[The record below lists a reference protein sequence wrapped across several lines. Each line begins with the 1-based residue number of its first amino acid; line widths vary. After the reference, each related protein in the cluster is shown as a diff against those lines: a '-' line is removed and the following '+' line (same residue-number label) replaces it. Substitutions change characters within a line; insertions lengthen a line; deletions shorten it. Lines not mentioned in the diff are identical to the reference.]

1 MRIFGIQGGV
11 KSPWRSD
18 FMLFWI
24 ALFVGLGIAVF
35 NYSRHQPFPEISS
48 RFALVLLVTGAI
60 LWLSTTA
67 PRETGESVPA
77 VAATVVGGV
86 AVVIGVIQMSMLRND
101 VIVAPF
107 GGILL
112 CIGATSLMVDR
123 WSGMG
128 QIEQIGSFSVASLLV
143 MLEIYLAF
151 RGLVVGVQGISW
163 SKSGLRQVRRGLISG
178 PNGAVAHFERSWDME
193 DPWINTM
200 SHAALVLI
208 HRHAGETEA
217 EQEHVV
223 ELEKAGGWESVDQ
236 SWIEAIE
243 DALGHIQSATIR
255 DD

>member
-1 MRIFGIQGGV
+1 
-11 KSPWRSD
+11 
-18 FMLFWI
+18 MLFWI
-24 ALFVGLGIAVF
+24 ALFTGLGLTVLH
-35 NYSRHQPFPEISS
+35 YSRHQPFPEISG

-77 VAATVVGGV
+77 VVATVIGGA
-86 AVVIGVIQMSMLRND
+86 AVVIGVVQMSMLRND
-101 VIVAPF
+101 VIVGPF
-107 GGILL
+107 GGVLL
-112 CIGATSLMVDR
+112 CMGATSLMVDR

-128 QIEQIGSFSVASLLV
+128 QTEQIGSFAVASLLV

-163 SKSGLRQVRRGLISG
+163 SKSGLRQVRRGLIHG
-178 PNGAVAHFERSWDME
+178 PNGAISHFERSWDME
-193 DPWINTM
+193 DPWINAM
-200 SHAALVLI
+200 SHAALALI
-208 HRHAGETEA
+208 HRHSGDAEA
-217 EQEHVV
+217 EREHVV

-243 DALGHIQSATIR
+243 KALGQIRSAPNR

>member
-1 MRIFGIQGGV
+1 
-11 KSPWRSD
+11 
-18 FMLFWI
+18 MLFWI
-24 ALFVGLGIAVF
+24 ALFVGIGLVVL
-35 NYSRHQPFPEISS
+35 NYSRHQPFPEISG
-48 RFALVLLVTGAI
+48 RFALVLLVTGAF

-67 PRETGESVPA
+67 PRDTGESVPA
-77 VAATVVGGV
+77 VVATVVGGT
-86 AVVIGVIQMSMLRND
+86 AVVIGVVQMSMLRND

-112 CIGATSLMVDR
+112 CMGATSLMVDR

-128 QIEQIGSFSVASLLV
+128 QAEQIGSFSVASLLV

-163 SKSGLRQVRRGLISG
+163 SKSGLRQVRRGLIHG

-208 HRHAGETEA
+208 HRHAGDTEA

-236 SWIEAIE
+236 SWVEAIE
-243 DALGHIQSATIR
+243 GALGQIQSAMIR

>member
-1 MRIFGIQGGV
+1 
-11 KSPWRSD
+11 
-18 FMLFWI
+18 MLFWI
-24 ALFVGLGIAVF
+24 ALFAGLGLTVF
-35 NYSRHQPFPEISS
+35 YYSRHQPFPEISS

-77 VAATVVGGV
+77 VVATVIGGA
-86 AVVIGVIQMSMLRND
+86 AVVIGVVQMSILRND

-107 GGILL
+107 GGVLL
-112 CIGATSLMVDR
+112 CMGATSLMVDR
-123 WSGMG
+123 WPGME
-128 QIEQIGSFSVASLLV
+128 QTEQIGSFAVASLLV

-163 SKSGLRQVRRGLISG
+163 SKSGLRQVRRGLIHG
-178 PNGAVAHFERSWDME
+178 PKGAISHFERSWDME
-193 DPWINTM
+193 DPWINAM
-200 SHAALVLI
+200 SHAALALI
-208 HRHAGETEA
+208 HRHSGDVEA
-217 EQEHVV
+217 EREHVV

-243 DALGHIQSATIR
+243 KALGQIRSSPNR

>member
-1 MRIFGIQGGV
+1 
-11 KSPWRSD
+11 
-18 FMLFWI
+18 MLFWI
-24 ALFVGLGIAVF
+24 ALFVGLGLAVL

-48 RFALVLLVTGAI
+48 RFALVLLVTGAV

-67 PRETGESVPA
+67 PRETSESVPA
-77 VAATVVGGV
+77 VVATIIGGT
-86 AVVIGVIQMSMLRND
+86 AVVIGVIQMSMMRND

-112 CIGATSLMVDR
+112 CMGATSLMVDR
-123 WSGMG
+123 WEGMG
-128 QIEQIGSFSVASLLV
+128 QAEQIGSFSVASLLV

-163 SKSGLRQVRRGLISG
+163 SKSGLRQVRRGLIRG

-208 HRHAGETEA
+208 HRHAGDTGA
-217 EQEHVV
+217 EQEHVI

-236 SWIEAIE
+236 SWVEALE
-243 DALGHIQSATIR
+243 DALSQIQSATIR

>member
-1 MRIFGIQGGV
+1 V
-11 KSPWRSD
+11 
-18 FMLFWI
+18 LFWI
-24 ALFVGLGIAVF
+24 ALFVGLGLAVL

-48 RFALVLLVTGAI
+48 RFALVLLVTGAV

-67 PRETGESVPA
+67 PRETSESVPA
-77 VAATVVGGV
+77 VVATIIGGT
-86 AVVIGVIQMSMLRND
+86 AVVIGVIQMSMMRHD

-112 CIGATSLMVDR
+112 CMGATSLMVDR
-123 WSGMG
+123 WEGMG
-128 QIEQIGSFSVASLLV
+128 QAEQIGSFSVASLLV

-163 SKSGLRQVRRGLISG
+163 SKSGLRQVRRGLIHG

-193 DPWINTM
+193 DQWINTM

-208 HRHAGETEA
+208 HRHAGDTEA

-236 SWIEAIE
+236 SWIEALE
-243 DALGHIQSATIR
+243 DALSQIQSATIR